1 MQLLLFRT
9 DRQKPSR
16 HFSISNIYNMQQQH
30 RLHMGHLIKERV
42 KKEHKSV
49 VLLAQELGCHRTNL
63 YNIFS
68 KNSLDTYTLQRISII
83 LHHNFFQYLLEDTQK
98 QMDSLSDEK

>member
-1 MQLLLFRT
+1 
-9 DRQKPSR
+9 
-16 HFSISNIYNMQQQH
+16 MQQQH

-98 QMDSLSDEK
+98 QMDSLSDEKW